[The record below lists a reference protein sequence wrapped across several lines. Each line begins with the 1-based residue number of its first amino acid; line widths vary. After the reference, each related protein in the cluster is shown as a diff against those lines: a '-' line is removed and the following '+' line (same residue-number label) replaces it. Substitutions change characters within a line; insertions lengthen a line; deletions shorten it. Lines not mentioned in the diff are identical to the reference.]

1 MNARA
6 MRHRC
11 AIIFACIVPA
21 LVGCGGTPP
30 AQTAAQSRGPSIAFH
45 FDSLDF
51 RAVASEAFRGK
62 PLVLAFV
69 TSWDLA
75 SQAQTRI
82 LTELARRYSQDVGFV
97 LVALEEP
104 KNRELVEAYAKA
116 LDVKFPVAMA
126 DPVSTLG
133 QEPFGDLRVPAVF
146 VFDTEGRV
154 AMHNMGLTGKNQIV
168 SALVLIGGS
177 DGAFSTPSK

>member
-6 MRHRC
+6 AGRAC
-11 AIIFACIVPA
+11 ALLLACIVPSLA
-21 LVGCGGTPP
+21 ACDSASP
-30 AQTAAQSRGPSIAFH
+30 AQTGVQARGPSIAFR
-45 FDSLDF
+45 FDSLDS

-82 LTELARRYSQDVGFV
+82 LTELARRYSKDVAFV
-97 LVALEEP
+97 LVALEES
-104 KNRELVEAYAKA
+104 KNRELVEAYTKA
-116 LDVKFPVAMA
+116 LDVTFPVAMA

-146 VFDTEGRV
+146 VFDAEGRV
-154 AMHNMGLTGKNQIV
+154 AMRNLGLTGKNQIV
-168 SALVLIGGS
+168 TALVAIGGPT
-177 DGAFSTPSK
+177 GPFEASKK